1 MLIAAAAGGGG
12 DGHGGGGTV
21 GGCSAAKWRWWNKV
35 LDAKLSSRPLGAER
49 LIIERT
55 GALQCCCFC

>member
-21 GGCSAAKWRWWNKV
+21 GGCSAANGDGGVRVWMLNCLLVPWE
-35 LDAKLSSRPLGAER
+35 LSG
-49 LIIERT
+49 
-55 GALQCCCFC
+55 